1 MSALISGKDDI
12 EYRNEKPQLKLVF
25 FIVLSVFGLR
35 VAGNLTFCDI
45 TILITFC
52 IILLKGYKFS
62 VSELI
67 VPLIFIFSSSV
78 GIIFVSSGDLVEYM
92 KDLLQ
97 ISFYLISAAALSRY
111 VLNNFNLKS
120 IFDSII
126 LAGVIV
132 SLLGVLQYFV
142 IYFLNVNIF
151 TFISSMG
158 GRDQWVDNYI
168 RVSSITQHI
177 NHLPLV
183 LFPPLAIALYRRKY
197 KYAFLIMLGIFAS
210 GSRSGIAA
218 SLALIYISF
227 FINRNIFTLILSSVV
242 AFSGFTYFIYGTDF
256 FEKRLAFVASG
267 TVDGSTQYRLDLW
280 KRAWDLVLNYPLF
293 GVGMGQESWMLKVDN
308 LESSIMQILVNF
320 GFFGLF
326 LFLISIALVFIKA
339 LRGYSLLGIS
349 MLLLY
354 MQLIFQP
361 FLFVSVVGPCVMTY
375 SFFIYNLTKMRKIHE
390 FTK

>member
-1 MSALISGKDDI
+1 MSVIISGKYHNDDK
-12 EYRNEKPQLKLVF
+12 RTKPHRKIVF
-25 FIVLSVFGLR
+25 FLVLSVFGLR

-45 TILITFC
+45 TILITLLF
-52 IILLKGYKFS
+52 ILLKGYKFS

-67 VPLIFIFSSSV
+67 VPLVFVFLSSI
-78 GIIFVSSGDLVEYM
+78 GIIFVARGDLVEYV

-97 ISFYLISAAALSRY
+97 ISFYLISAATLSKYALTNFRQ
-111 VLNNFNLKS
+111 NN

-126 LAGVIV
+126 YAGIVV
-132 SLLGVLQYFV
+132 SLLGVLQYLLIFFFN
-142 IYFLNVNIF
+142 INIF

-158 GRDQWVDNYI
+158 GRDQWVENYI

-183 LFPPLAIALYRRKY
+183 LFPPLAISLYRRKY
-197 KYAFLIMLGIFAS
+197 RYATLITLGILAS

-218 SLALIYISF
+218 SLVLIYISF
-227 FINRNIFTLILSSVV
+227 FINRNIITLVLTSII
-242 AFSGFTYFIYGTDF
+242 AFCGFSYFIYGTDF

-280 KRAWDLVLNYPLF
+280 QRAWDLVLNYPLF

-308 LESSIMQILVNF
+308 LESSLMQILVNF
-320 GFFGLF
+320 GFFGLA
-326 LFLISIALVFIKA
+326 LFLLSITFVFIKS
-339 LRGYSLLGIS
+339 LRNYSLLGIA
-349 MLLLY
+349 MVLLY
-354 MQLIFQP
+354 IQLIFQP

-375 SFFIYNLTKMRKIHE
+375 SFFIYNLAKIE
-390 FTK
+390 KNK